1 MRLTTRLIEGR
12 NESCC
17 RHERSPGWLPALG
30 GREARPARNGLR
42 QRGLPPAASGS
53 ISAITTRVHGNWR
66 SKVSGGTRG
75 KKPCIC
81 RSSTRRSGCR
91 FSFTASSKGGIAA
104 IANLA
109 GVYGRRI
116 RDNPHDLPI
125 VALGV
130 GSYRHRNKAY
140 GKILVPEFDI
150 VGGSTARQ
158 CRVSR
163 RRAARIR
170 TANGRS
176 SAPAADTLFWS
187 RHARRALQRPP
198 G

>member
-1 MRLTTRLIEGR
+1 MSGLQVGYQRWEAGKPDQHEMGYVSEGYRPPRRVDLGDNDPSAWELDEQGQRRDPWQKTMHLPLIHQESGR
-12 NESCC
+12 
-17 RHERSPGWLPALG
+17 
-30 GREARPARNGLR
+30 
-42 QRGLPPAASGS
+42 
-53 ISAITTRVHGNWR
+53 
-66 SKVSGGTRG
+66 
-75 KKPCIC
+75 
-81 RSSTRRSGCR
+81 R

-150 VGGSTARQ
+150 VGWVDGSSVQ
-158 CRVSR
+158 SSDDDGEDPN
-163 RRAARIR
+163 
-170 TANGRS
+170 ANGRS
-176 SAPAADTLFWS
+176 SAPAADTLF
-187 RHARRALQRPP
+187 
-198 G
+198 